1 MLWIYGFARAVL
13 IIGIS
18 HRKMTLHEYLV
29 ETGIATSRRSEWLR
43 VGQEDWHLQSENRA
57 VIPFQQRIFLFHGPR
72 RAVSIGSVASTAGP
86 ETELCAEVRTSG
98 GICAKGRFYDE
109 AAGTAEA
116 ADATSH
122 RQVFAGGNVVTFG
135 S

>member
-1 MLWIYGFARAVL
+1 MTILPLLWDGSPMAHSGR
-13 IIGIS
+13 
-18 HRKMTLHEYLV
+18 
-29 ETGIATSRRSEWLR
+29 
-43 VGQEDWHLQSENRA
+43 
-57 VIPFQQRIFLFHGPR
+57 
-72 RAVSIGSVASTAGP
+72 VSIGSVASTAGP
-86 ETELCAEVRTSG
+86 ETEPRAEVRTPG

-135 S
+135 SQRSTVVQDEVLRIEGGGC

>member
-1 MLWIYGFARAVL
+1 MLWRRDNVLWIYGFARAVL

-72 RAVSIGSVASTAGP
+72 RAVSIGSVALTAISRAHGP
-86 ETELCAEVRTSG
+86 TADGTSRGCSDIRWHLCQRG
-98 GICAKGRFYDE
+98 FLR
-109 AAGTAEA
+109 
-116 ADATSH
+116 
-122 RQVFAGGNVVTFG
+122 
-135 S
+135 